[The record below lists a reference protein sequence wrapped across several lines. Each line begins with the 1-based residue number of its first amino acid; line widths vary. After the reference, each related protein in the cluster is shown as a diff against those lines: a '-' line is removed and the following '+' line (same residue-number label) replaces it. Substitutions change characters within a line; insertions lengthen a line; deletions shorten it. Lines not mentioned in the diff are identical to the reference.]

1 MAPKASDVE
10 KVNVLV
16 MEDIQMEVS
25 SPFPSSSATSSSTP
39 FSSSSMA
46 SGNYYFI
53 FKRSIS
59 MLN

>member
-1 MAPKASDVE
+1 VD

-25 SPFPSSSATSSSTP
+25 SPLPSSSATSSSTP

-46 SGNYYFI
+46 GGKI
-53 FKRSIS
+53 IIS
-59 MLN
+59 LFFVN